1 MEWIEVR
8 VTYDSDKI
16 EETKE
21 IIMDLF
27 NDFGVT
33 NLIIEE
39 QLEKSS
45 LDYYSNESLIFTD
58 DNAVVGHFPNN
69 RYIES
74 KKRVFIEKLEELAEK
89 NEFIYN
95 INYTFLDDADWKDSW
110 KKYFHTQKISDKIV
124 IKPTWREYTPENSE
138 EIVIEID
145 PKMAFGTGTHPTTYL
160 CMKGLEKYIEKDKTV
175 LDIGTG
181 SGILM
186 IAAEKLG
193 AKKVYGIDIDED
205 AVRVA
210 KENLILNNVNE
221 EKFRVTKGDLLENFG
236 EENFDI
242 VVSNILAEIIVELLD
257 DIKKVM
263 NEKTIC
269 IFSGILVEKENIVVK
284 KMKKA
289 GLELIDREKEGEWMS
304 IVGRKK

>member
-1 MEWIEVR
+1 MEWIEAR
-8 VTYDSDKI
+8 VTYDSDEI
-16 EETKE
+16 EEAKG
-21 IIMDLF
+21 IIMNVF
-27 NDFGVT
+27 HDFGVT

-39 QLEKSS
+39 QLEKSP

-69 RYIES
+69 NYIES
-74 KKRVFIEKLEELAEK
+74 KKKVFNEKLEELAEK
-89 NEFIYN
+89 DEFVFN
-95 INYTFLDDADWKDSW
+95 INYTLLDDLDWKDSW
-110 KKYFHTQKISDKIV
+110 KKYFYTQKVTDKIV
-124 IKPTWREYTPENSE
+124 IKPTWREYIPESTD

-160 CMKGLEKYIEKDKTV
+160 CMRGLEKHLESNKTV

-186 IAAEKLG
+186 ITAEKLG

-210 KENLILNNVNE
+210 KENLILNNVSE
-221 EKFRVTKGDLLENFG
+221 QKFKVTKGDLLENFG
-236 EENFDI
+236 EEKFDI
-242 VVSNILAEIIVELLD
+242 VVSNILAEIIVDLLD

-269 IFSGILVEKENIVVK
+269 IFSGILIEKENIVVE
-284 KMKKA
+284 KMEKA
-289 GLELIDREKEGEWMS
+289 GLEVIDIEKEGEWMS